1 MRKVFPCVSY
11 FFSKFLRAG
20 PVLKAKN
27 LWPFKKG
34 CLKLWSENVKTISLK
49 LHKCDT
55 KVVAS
60 SLQNGVR
67 TGPLFLNKG
76 QNVHIPILGCIASLI
91 LNSLPN
97 IGSVH
102 VGNPNIYL
110 STSIK
115 TRTLSKE
122 NTGVILWI
130 WIICQF
136 KNIQKVEWTKT
147 SNNSCA
153 CCW

>member
-1 MRKVFPCVSY
+1 M
-11 FFSKFLRAG
+11 SKQLQINHS
-20 PVLKAKN
+20 L
-27 LWPFKKG
+27 
-34 CLKLWSENVKTISLK
+34 SLK

-122 NTGVILWI
+122 NTGMIQGVLCLRSFLRLGKNNRVSRKPCKRRSVIKYVLNG
-130 WIICQF
+130 QMRVP
-136 KNIQKVEWTKT
+136 K
-147 SNNSCA
+147 
-153 CCW
+153 